1 MRDVMTARV
10 EPEIKTKLNK
20 LAKATAR
27 TKSYLIADAIREY
40 VELNEWQVKAIQE
53 GIRQADAG
61 KLIAH
66 AKIKNKWERK
76 LAD

>member
-1 MRDVMTARV
+1 MRDVMTVRV
-10 EPEIKTKLNK
+10 EPEVKTKLDK

-27 TKSYLIADAIREY
+27 TKSFLIADAIREY
-40 VELNEWQVKAIQE
+40 VEINEWQIEAIQE

-66 AKIKNKWERK
+66 DKLKKKWERK
-76 LAD
+76 LAG